1 MKNILTKKKFVALF
15 AMVCAFVLLLV
26 GIPFAAAPASAAET
40 RGTYIPT
47 KPTIDSVANGA
58 IMSMTYTGDVC
69 DYGTNYLYLGENINP
84 NYGYR
89 TVEGSVYSEV
99 LIPYEGISSISSRYP
114 WVRSIAKIG
123 DMTYQSDTL
132 YLSSFTYPLNGTI
145 EGSITSG
152 TLNTILQGLDFDSTG
167 KTQVV
172 CTCVYNG
179 RWETKV
185 INIPTTSG
193 TYNPESITVWGMPFG
208 VLVFKDQV
216 QVKTTLP
223 LTCSTYS
230 YDGSYTGGFAFYA
243 V

>member
-1 MKNILTKKKFVALF
+1 MKKESTQKKFVALF
-15 AMVCAFVLLLV
+15 ATVCAMVLLLV

-47 KPTIDSVANGA
+47 KPTIDPVADGA

-69 DYGTNYLYLGENINP
+69 DFGTNYLYLGENINP

-167 KTQVV
+167 KTKVV

-179 RWETKV
+179 RYITET
-185 INIPTTSG
+185 IPIPSSG
-193 TYNPESITVWGMPFG
+193 YENRPITVWGMPFG
-208 VLVFKDQV
+208 VFVYKDQV